1 MQARKLLTN
10 IVTES
15 KAAMHDV
22 VFCLDNV
29 KHSQKLAGSLYSFIL
44 PTFVHLTDRLAQ
56 LCTLCMS
63 SNLGMPSE
71 EKVRMRI
78 SCGPNQL
85 HLIHGKPVG
94 SVLFS
99 HCLPPPPPP
108 LPQHSTT
115 PSSTTLYTDSVTVDS
130 TAPTIVPLHNT
141 AHMTRVGV
149 FRCTYSDTA
158 QSQVDYPD
166 TFANW
171 KTTALKL
178 QNKTT
183 NK

>member
-99 HCLPPPPPP
+99 HCLPPPPPF
-108 LPQHSTT
+108 
-115 PSSTTLYTDSVTVDS
+115 TTLYSS
-130 TAPTIVPLHNT
+130 HGKGWCVPL
-141 AHMTRVGV
+141 
-149 FRCTYSDTA
+149 CT
-158 QSQVDYPD
+158 QFILKWIIL
-166 TFANW
+166 TFLLIR
-171 KTTALKL
+171 KQ
-178 QNKTT
+178 QN
-183 NK
+183 

>member
-1 MQARKLLTN
+1 
-10 IVTES
+10 
-15 KAAMHDV
+15 MHDECL
-22 VFCLDNV
+22 CLDDV

-94 SVLFS
+94 SPYCFLIVS
-99 HCLPPPPPP
+99 PGLPPPY
-108 LPQHSTT
+108 LHGTLHQLRNKGWFVHLYIQLQWIILTT
-115 PSSTTLYTDSVTVDS
+115 
-130 TAPTIVPLHNT
+130 
-141 AHMTRVGV
+141 
-149 FRCTYSDTA
+149 
-158 QSQVDYPD
+158 
-166 TFANW
+166 
-171 KTTALKL
+171 KKL
-178 QNKTT
+178 IDQNKTLKKWNLQRRWPISQRLKLKLAVCT
-183 NK
+183 I